1 MKNTQEERLVL
12 EGGRVKFLTQQ
23 RQILAADQAG
33 VICDTLRF
41 TCPETA
47 FMGTDLIP
55 GDTQAQDLARL
66 LALHFARLLGFDLGD
81 DRPGRDYYD
90 HTTTIMNAN
99 GYEVGSVS
107 AGGEGQR
114 GTVAFTLKGE
124 GCTNARPGWQA
135 LVHDAF
141 ADKFPKITRI
151 DLARDFYEGEVT
163 VDDAVIAY
171 RDHAFSYQN
180 RRPKPNN
187 IGNWEDGNSRTFQ
200 VGMRESGKLC
210 RIYEKDHQFGIMDGQ
225 WVRVEVEIRNT
236 NRVIPWD
243 ALTCSAQYFA
253 GAYEFC
259 HWVCNYPVA
268 TPIKTAVKVAA
279 RGAEALVNWLRRTVA
294 PTLVQISGHMPDF
307 EWLED
312 LVLAESHRPMPKSLR
327 GIAPHNLSQSMK
339 DAFSFMSTNARV
351 PVACVA

>member
-1 MKNTQEERLVL
+1 MTNDEKLVI

-23 RQILAADQAG
+23 RQIEAKDQAG

-41 TCPETA
+41 TVPENCFRGA
-47 FMGTDLIP
+47 MIPEDTDPKNL
-55 GDTQAQDLARL
+55 AQL
-66 LALHFARLLGFDLGD
+66 LALHFARLLGFTLGD

-90 HTTTIMNAN
+90 FTTTICNAN

-124 GCTNARPGWQA
+124 GCTNAHQGWQKR
-135 LVHDAF
+135 VHEAF
-141 ADKFPKITRI
+141 EAMQPKITRI
-151 DLARDFYEGEVT
+151 DLARDFYDGEVT
-163 VDDAVIAY
+163 IEDAVTAY

-180 RRPKPNN
+180 RKPKPNN

-210 RIYEKDHQFGIMDGQ
+210 RIYEKDHQFGLMDGK
-225 WVRVEVEIRNT
+225 WVRVEVELRNT

-243 ALTCSAQYFA
+243 ALVSGAQYYA

-268 TPIKTAVKVAA
+268 TRIPTSAKVAA
-279 RGAEALVNWLRRTVA
+279 AGTQAVVNWLRRVVA
-294 PTLVQISGHMPDF
+294 PTLVQVAGHMPDF

-312 LVLAESHRPMPKSLR
+312 LVLAEAHRPMPKSLR
-327 GIAPHNLSQSMK
+327 GIAPQNLSRSMK
-339 DAFSFMSTNARV
+339 DAFSFLSTNARE